1 MEWDATANIPQLFF
15 CIKNSSDEASSN
27 GSAFGLRRD
36 SILACGLWRLCWRAR
51 KRDER
56 GALSDKDARAARRAH
71 QRDERVAAE
80 GAGACP
86 LEQQRHFRVL
96 DVFRL
101 ARRRQ
106 GACRSRRYRAREEA
120 RARSLLPPPAPGCG
134 WPCRPV
140 CGALSPHVEAALRK
154 SPAGWHR
161 QTVSK
166 ILARIFGSK
175 IVNRRAA
182 RKIAA
187 QTDARTNQCARACAV
202 VLCYAGF
209 FSRAC

>member
-140 CGALSPHVEAALRK
+140 CGALSPHVEAALRSRRQVGIAKQFRK
-154 SPAGWHR
+154 SSPGCFR
-161 QTVSK
+161 
-166 ILARIFGSK
+166 SK
-175 IVNRRAA
+175 IVNQRAA

-187 QTDARTNQCARACAV
+187 QTDARTIQCARACAV

>member
-140 CGALSPHVEAALRK
+140 CGALSPHVEAALRNCRQVGIAKQFRK
-154 SPAGWHR
+154 SSPGLLSVKNSES
-161 QTVSK
+161 T
-166 ILARIFGSK
+166 
-175 IVNRRAA
+175 RRAKN
-182 RKIAA
+182 R
-187 QTDARTNQCARACAV
+187 CAN
-202 VLCYAGF
+202 
-209 FSRAC
+209 